1 MSELNLASL
10 VKVVNFA
17 DAEGALPAALG
28 QAAMAA
34 SLPVVIA
41 SNQSAVPVT
50 PAAGELHLGEVGG
63 RTVKVNSSFT
73 RPSDTNAYAAG
84 DALADSTSAPTVNTI
99 TNAARINAGSG
110 VILNAT
116 LIDSAAVATAG
127 SFEVWLFDTTWTPDN
142 DNAVFTPTD
151 AELATLVCIVPFN
164 VSYVGD
170 ATVGADG
177 NRVYQSDPINRGF
190 VCGASSRNLFWA
202 LVVRNAFVPVSEEIF
217 TLRLTILQD

>member
-1 MSELNLASL
+1 MAVLGAPHRHITNLL
-10 VKVVNFA
+10 
-17 DAEGALPAALG
+17 GITALG
-28 QAAMAA
+28 QTTAAG
-34 SLPVVIA
+34 SVPVVLSSDQTIA
-41 SNQSAVPVT
+41 VGSI
-50 PAAGELHLGEVGG
+50 AAGEAHIGEVGG

-73 RPSDTNAYAAG
+73 RPADTNTYAAG
-84 DALADSTSAPTVNTI
+84 DALADSTSAPTVNTV

-116 LIDSAAVATAG
+116 LLDSANVAAAG
-127 SFEVWLFDTTWTPDN
+127 SFEVWIFDTTWTPDN

-151 AELATLVCIVPFN
+151 AELATLVAIVPFN

-170 ATVGADG
+170 ATVGAGG
-177 NRVYQSDPINRGF
+177 NRVYQSDPVNRGF

-202 LVVRNAFVPVSEEIF
+202 LVLRNAFTPVSAEIF

>member
-1 MSELNLASL
+1 MANLL
-10 VKVVNFA
+10 VKDGSGTNKYLSTSGVGS
-17 DAEGALPAALG
+17 DGDPHIPAHT
-28 QAAMAA
+28 
-34 SLPVVIA
+34 V
-41 SNQSAVPVT
+41 
-50 PAAGELHLGEVGG
+50 AAGEAHLGEVGG

-73 RPSDTNAYAAG
+73 RPSDTTAYAAG

-127 SFEVWLFDTTWTPDN
+127 SFEAWIFDTTWTPDN

-170 ATVGADG
+170 ATVGAGG
-177 NRVYQSDPINRGF
+177 NRVYQSDPVNRGF
-190 VCGASSRNLFWA
+190 VCGAASRNLFWV
-202 LVVRNAFVPVSEEIF
+202 LVLRNAFTPVSAEIF

>member
-34 SLPVVIA
+34 SLPVVVA
-41 SNQSAVPVT
+41 SDQTALPVT
-50 PAAGELHLGEVGG
+50 PTASEVHLGEVGG

-73 RPSDTNAYAAG
+73 RPADTAPYAAG
-84 DALADSTSAPTVNTI
+84 DALADSTSAPTVNTV

-127 SFEVWLFDTTWTPDN
+127 SFEAWLFDTTWTPDN

-164 VSYVGD
+164 VSYVGH
-170 ATVGADG
+170 ATVGAGG

-190 VCGASSRNLFWA
+190 VCGAASRNLFWA
-202 LVVRNAFVPVSEEIF
+202 LVVRNAFIPVSAEIF

>member
-1 MSELNLASL
+1 MVE
-10 VKVVNFA
+10 VVS
-17 DAEGALPAALG
+17 GTITTTISSVLPA
-28 QAAMAA
+28 
-34 SLPVVIA
+34 
-41 SNQSAVPVT
+41 
-50 PAAGELHLGEVGG
+50 GENHLGEVGG
-63 RTVKVNSSFT
+63 RTVKINSSFT
-73 RPSDTNAYAAG
+73 RPADTAPYAAG
-84 DALADSTSAPTVNTI
+84 DALADSTSAPTVNTV

-127 SFEVWLFDTTWTPDN
+127 SFEVWVFDTTWTPDN
-142 DNAVFTPTD
+142 DNAIFTPTD
-151 AELATLVCIVPFN
+151 SELATLVAIVPFN

-190 VCGASSRNLFWA
+190 VCGAASRNLFWA
-202 LVVRNAFVPVSEEIF
+202 LVVRNALIPVSGEIF